1 MHANDTQDAD
11 AQHANLHDAHLHDA
25 NLHGAS
31 TPSHADT
38 RTDAP
43 GGRSNDAASNESVT
57 HAAPVAVTLHTLDA
71 ETAILVR
78 LAALLAGGS
87 EPQMRTALTDAHAL
101 VDPVWVEEV
110 ILQTYLFAG
119 FPRALNAAREWRRI
133 SGRRA
138 PAVDES
144 ATLDPQQAT
153 ARGEATCAT
162 VYGEFYDRLRVNI
175 RGLHP
180 ALDTWMIVDGY
191 GKVLGRPQLDLARR
205 ELCVV
210 AACSIARQ
218 DRQLHSHLHGAVNA
232 GASTTTVTETL
243 NAIADLIDPDDL
255 RRYMG
260 LWSRVQ
266 GK

>member
-1 MHANDTQDAD
+1 METSQET
-11 AQHANLHDAHLHDA
+11 AQETSH
-25 NLHGAS
+25 HGRGDDGAR
-31 TPSHADT
+31 AQ
-38 RTDAP
+38 
-43 GGRSNDAASNESVT
+43 SNDADRHDSVT
-57 HAAPVAVTLHTLDA
+57 QSAPLAVTLHSLDA

-87 EPQMRTALTDAHAL
+87 EAQMRTALTDAHVQ

-138 PAVDES
+138 PTSDES
-144 ATLDPQQAT
+144 SQLDPKQAT

-180 ALDTWMIVDGY
+180 ALDTWMIIDGY

-232 GASTTTVTETL
+232 GAAPNAVTETL